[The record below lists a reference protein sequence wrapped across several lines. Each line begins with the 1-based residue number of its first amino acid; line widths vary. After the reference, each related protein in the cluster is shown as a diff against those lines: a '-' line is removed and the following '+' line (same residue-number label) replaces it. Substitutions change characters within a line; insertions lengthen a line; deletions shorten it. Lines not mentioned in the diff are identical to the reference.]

1 MNNLEITF
9 LGSFYPKDRYKEI
22 LEKSAYL
29 DFAGN
34 ALQWSLINGFNII
47 GCSINAIT
55 VPATK
60 RFKGFYL
67 NDSSFSHNGISL
79 DYCVGFGDIK
89 GLKHIHTSFKIR
101 NILVNSI
108 KRPKYLFIYSI
119 QNNLLRAACFFKKKY
134 PETKIILLVT
144 DLSENM
150 SESTNL
156 IYRTFKNIEIHEN
169 KKFIELVDGF
179 ILLSKYMKDRIHL
192 KNKPYIVME
201 GIFNPDD
208 EVFNNQYYKEN
219 KTRKILY
226 TGTLAKRYGIMNLV
240 ESFHSIN
247 NEDIELIIV
256 GDGDSK
262 KDIVSLTLIDSRIK
276 YLGVL
281 DRSKVLQL
289 QKVAQLLVNPRTP
302 EGNYVKYSFPSKTM
316 EYLASGTP
324 TLMYKLPGIPNEYYD
339 YCYTVKELGIES
351 LTNAIQNVLS
361 KSTDELD
368 NFGKKARNFI
378 LTNKSPQAQCQK
390 IIDFIKTI

>member
-1 MNNLEITF
+1 MTF

-22 LEKSAYL
+22 FEKSEYF
-29 DFAGN
+29 DFAGD

-47 GCSINAIT
+47 GCFINAIT

-60 RFKGFYL
+60 RFKGFFL
-67 NDSSFSHNGISL
+67 KDSSFSHNGKSL

-89 GLKHIHTSFKIR
+89 GIKHLHSSFKIK
-101 NILVNSI
+101 NILSNSV
-108 KRPKYLFIYSI
+108 KRPEYLFIYSI
-119 QNNLLRAACFFKKKY
+119 QNNLLRAAYLFKKKY

-150 SESTNL
+150 SASNNL

-169 KKFIELVDGF
+169 KKFIDLVDGF
-179 ILLSKYMKDRIHL
+179 ILLSKYMIDRVHL
-192 KNKPYIVME
+192 KHKPYIVME
-201 GIFNPDD
+201 GIYNLDD
-208 EVFNNQYYKEN
+208 EVFNNQYNIEN
-219 KTRKILY
+219 KTRRILY
-226 TGTLAKRYGIMNLV
+226 TGTLAKRYGVMNLV
-240 ESFHSIN
+240 ESFHSIK
-247 NEDIELIIV
+247 NEDIELLIV

-262 KDIVSLTLIDSRIK
+262 KDIASLTLIDSRIK

-289 QKVAQLLVNPRTP
+289 QKVVQLLVNPRTP
-302 EGNYVKYSFPSKTM
+302 EGDYVKYSFPSKTM

-339 YCYTVKELGIES
+339 FCYTVNELGVEA

-361 KSTDELD
+361 KSTDEL
-368 NFGKKARNFI
+368 NCIGTKARNFI
-378 LTNKSPQAQCQK
+378 LTNKNPQAQCQK